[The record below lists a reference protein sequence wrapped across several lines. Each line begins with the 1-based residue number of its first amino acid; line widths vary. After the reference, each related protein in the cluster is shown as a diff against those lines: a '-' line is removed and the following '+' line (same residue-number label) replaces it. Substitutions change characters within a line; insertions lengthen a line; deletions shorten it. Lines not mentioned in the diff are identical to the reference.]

1 MHANESQEVS
11 AAQKAVEGRQK
22 GEGAGVWGRATQGEN
37 VRRRPVCAPRRWFK
51 GERVG

>member
-1 MHANESQEVS
+1 MHADESQETS

-22 GEGAGVWGRATQGEN
+22 GKGASVWGRATKGEN

-51 GERVG
+51 GGRVG